1 MTAWRLSAMA
11 VATVALMATG
21 AFAQDNYPSRPVRLV
36 VGVAPGST
44 ADISLRLLAQKLSQ
58 ILGGQ
63 FVVENRTGAGTSLAA
78 QMVAQSPKDGYTL
91 MYGGS
96 ANTVNATLS
105 ANLGFDLAKDLD
117 PVARIAAV
125 PNLLVVHPTLGVN
138 TVAELIALA
147 KSQPGQV
154 LYASSGVG
162 TSPHLSA
169 ELFKLMAGVSL
180 MHVPYTGS
188 SQAVN
193 DVITGRVPV
202 MFMPAST
209 ALPQVRAGALIAL
222 ASTHAKRMAAL
233 PELPTMSESGLVG
246 YETGVWNGL
255 LAPAGT
261 PRPIIDRLAQAAAE
275 AVNSEDFIKALDA
288 NGILPFAGTPE
299 ELGQFIRSE
308 IEKWGKVVVA
318 AGMQKR

>member
-1 MTAWRLSAMA
+1 MKAWRRWAMA
-11 VATVALMATG
+11 IAAVAFIAAD
-21 AFAQDNYPSRPVRLV
+21 AAAQEHYPSRPVRLV
-36 VGVAPGST
+36 VGVAAGST
-44 ADISLRLLAQKLSQ
+44 ADISLRLLAVKLGQ

-63 FVVENRTGAGTSLAA
+63 FVVENRTGAGTTLAA
-78 QMVAQSPKDGYTL
+78 QSVAQSPKDGYTL

-105 ANLGFDLAKDLD
+105 ANQGFDLVKDLD

-125 PNLLVVHPTLGVN
+125 PNILVVHPTLGVK
-138 TVAELIALA
+138 TVAELIGLA
-147 KSQPGQV
+147 KSKPGEV

-169 ELFKLMAGVSL
+169 ELFKLMAGINLV
-180 MHVPYTGS
+180 HVPYTGS

-193 DVITGRVPV
+193 DVMTGRVPV

-209 ALPQVRAGALIAL
+209 ALPQVRAGTLLAL
-222 ASTHAKRMAAL
+222 ASTHAKRMAML
-233 PELPTMSESGLVG
+233 PELPTMSESGLAG

-275 AVNSEDFIKALDA
+275 ALRSEDFIKALDA
-288 NGILPFAGTPE
+288 NGILPFSGTPE
-299 ELGQFIRSE
+299 ELGEFIRNE

-318 AGMQKR
+318 AGMQMR